1 MEDLKQVTECL
12 RILANQ
18 FNNTLVLAER
28 DRILGL
34 MEQLLKTEKAPDSLA
49 DKDIRKKTIRHIIT
63 VCRGMLGE
71 LPGGEAEEIRQRVR
85 IEERRRFIGMLRGH
99 FPDGFKGM
107 SDLIPQIL
115 AGVADKGE

>member
-18 FNNTLVLAER
+18 FNNTLVLTER
-28 DRILGL
+28 DRILKL
-34 MEQLLKTEKAPDSLA
+34 MEQLLNIQLFPLYYFKETKPDETLIDSNF
-49 DKDIRKKTIRHIIT
+49 KI
-63 VCRGMLGE
+63 
-71 LPGGEAEEIRQRVR
+71 R